1 MTKKQYEKPS
11 LQNLLLNNDFVRTSG
26 EGDNRQQVE
35 GDVIVEWNTTDWGGL
50 K

>member
-11 LQNLLLNNDFVRTSG
+11 LQNLLLSNDFVRTSG
-26 EGDNRQQVE
+26 EDNRQQVE

>member
-26 EGDNRQQVE
+26 EDNRKHVE
-35 GDVIVEWNTTDWGGL
+35 GDVIAEWNTTDWGGL